1 MSQEKLDH
9 VVAGAIFDFMGWLT
23 TRQEKL
29 VLSSAD
35 DAAPAAEA
43 VKEFLTMRGVAQ
55 DCEPM
60 IHDWPARC
68 SMVTANAKVTV
79 AKVLMTVELEYD
91 ADVVHRDDEE
101 GKAWFFE
108 EILSEEKGLL
118 LLHSNEIGA
127 TVGKIRVLSA
137 APSNAGIHRA
147 AEGRPVE

>member
-68 SMVTANAKVTV
+68 SMVTANCRWEFDN
-79 AKVLMTVELEYD
+79 LS
-91 ADVVHRDDEE
+91 RE
-101 GKAWFFE
+101 GKFIELLKA
-108 EILSEEKGLL
+108 LSK
-118 LLHSNEIGA
+118 N
-127 TVGKIRVLSA
+127 LS
-137 APSNAGIHRA
+137 
-147 AEGRPVE
+147 

>member
-1 MSQEKLDH
+1 
-9 VVAGAIFDFMGWLT
+9 
-23 TRQEKL
+23 
-29 VLSSAD
+29 
-35 DAAPAAEA
+35 
-43 VKEFLTMRGVAQ
+43 
-55 DCEPM
+55 M

-68 SMVTANAKVTV
+68 SMVTANAKVTGSPTSSESPCGLTGQKEVDV

-91 ADVVHRDDEE
+91 ADVVHGDDEE

-137 APSNAGIHRA
+137 APAF
-147 AEGRPVE
+147 

>member
-68 SMVTANAKVTV
+68 SMVTANDKHKWRRFSAVHLMRLLCF
-79 AKVLMTVELEYD
+79 AFFVL
-91 ADVVHRDDEE
+91 
-101 GKAWFFE
+101 
-108 EILSEEKGLL
+108 
-118 LLHSNEIGA
+118 
-127 TVGKIRVLSA
+127 
-137 APSNAGIHRA
+137 
-147 AEGRPVE
+147 